1 MARLQWNPVQA
12 PNFSGV
18 NDTFRLASELGGRS
32 AADIQRAFTRFQD
45 ADQNAA
51 DSIIRQRLAGIQSM
65 EGWDPNAV
73 LGSEGG
79 RASQEVLNAV
89 TARPQ
94 TLLAMDSMR
103 GQESRAQAQ
112 EGRLNDLHPLEV
124 EYRANRNIF
133 DKNRDARDQLTSER
147 QGETHRR
154 NIAALDA
161 TAAERRAM
169 QDAAP
174 LIQQAYLLR
183 ASGDTKGADALMSD
197 PRIGRLSPQQFNS
210 AINTLGLGTNEAERR
225 FNSSASE
232 DLYEFYERGGGMG
245 TGEDERIARQMAE
258 EGNWDPRRTMRMLQA
273 AGGQQAPQRGTTAP
287 SRGTPGA
294 SIGSN
299 NAPLN
304 PNDVADG
311 RTTASARVMDTINL
325 ATDQHIAKSGIAN
338 LVPKYEGAMEGTPS
352 YATAAKVFVEEFG
365 GDPGVVANLLRDM
378 PGNIPIAAR
387 AAILENSLK
396 SRTEGRPDF
405 QDYFTGGHLGSGAGG
420 LSAYRPDQRDIDRAV
435 MEYNSDAT
443 QTQIVN
449 NKELRR
455 SQTNVQNISDQVGEL
470 DALIAQ
476 TMNSGRGNTSSTLD
490 RLIQRRDQAAARLTE
505 AEKEHSRLMGTST
518 REDGGPQANTT
529 TTAENRER
537 FFNALYPATLPGTID
552 TLQGGAAHAIDRF
565 ATTHI
570 PAYQGRTSIAS
581 GARRKDL
588 EDN

>member
-18 NDTFRLASELGGRS
+18 NDTFRLASELGSRGTS
-32 AADIQRAFTRFQD
+32 DIQRALSRFQD

-51 DSIIRQRLAGIQSM
+51 DNAIRQRLAGIQSM

-103 GQESRAQAQ
+103 GQESRAQAGEIRAQ
-112 EGRLNDLHPLEV
+112 AEADRLSELHPLEV
-124 EYRANRNIF
+124 KYRSNRNIF

-174 LIQQAYLLR
+174 LVQQAYLLR
-183 ASGDTKGADALMSD
+183 ASGDTEGADALMSD
-197 PRIGRLSPQQFNS
+197 PRIGRLTPHQFNGV
-210 AINTLGLGTNEAERR
+210 INTMGLGSNEAERR

-273 AGGQQAPQRGTTAP
+273 ASGQQAPQRGTTAP

-338 LVPKYEGAMEGTPS
+338 LVPKYEEAMQGSPS
-352 YATAAKVFVEEFG
+352 PAAAAKVFVEEFG

-396 SRTEGRPDF
+396 SRTADRVDSVRDIF
-405 QDYFTGGHLGSGAGG
+405 GGSLGGSIWYGDTD
-420 LSAYRPDQRDIDRAV
+420 LSSYTPDQRDIDRAV
-435 MEYNSDAT
+435 REYSSDAT

-449 NKELRR
+449 NRELRR
-455 SQTNVQNISDQVGEL
+455 SQANLQNISDQVGEL
-470 DALIAQ
+470 DALITQ

-518 REDGGPQANTT
+518 RKDGGEITPRSSPKEEVKGDPRDYLEFLR
-529 TTAENRER
+529 TAPR
-537 FFNALYPATLPGTID
+537 PPGM
-552 TLQGGAAHAIDRF
+552 
-565 ATTHI
+565 
-570 PAYQGRTSIAS
+570 
-581 GARRKDL
+581 
-588 EDN
+588 